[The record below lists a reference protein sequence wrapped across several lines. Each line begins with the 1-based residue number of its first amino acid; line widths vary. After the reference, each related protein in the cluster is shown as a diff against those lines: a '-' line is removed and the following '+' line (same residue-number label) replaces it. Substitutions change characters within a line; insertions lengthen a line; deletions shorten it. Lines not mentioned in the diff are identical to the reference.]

1 MNGGDW
7 GRNWRGEV
15 CMSSTVGRCWD
26 SRSCRDSSTLEE
38 DHSCVSGGGDSA
50 AKSFARPLTT
60 SFLLTSLFFCRIGR
74 RPSDTTPPPPPPCK
88 ALLIFSP
95 LFSSSFFLIEFST
108 HHFTCCCCW
117 IFVFQ
122 PAFVSPQFPFFFFQ
136 LFRSSIS
143 HLSCHFHF
151 LKLFLGTVALNLI
164 WVFLISS
171 VYVL

>member
-1 MNGGDW
+1 MFCLKTYALPRLGKMCGSCLLPFKTLL
-7 GRNWRGEV
+7 GR
-15 CMSSTVGRCWD
+15 GRTEISD
-26 SRSCRDSSTLEE
+26 LSLSCRGNNSTE
-38 DHSCVSGGGDSA
+38 
-50 AKSFARPLTT
+50 T
-60 SFLLTSLFFCRIGR
+60 
-74 RPSDTTPPPPPPCK
+74 RPSCK

-143 HLSCHFHF
+143 HLSCHLHF
-151 LKLFLGTVALNLI
+151 LKPFLGTVALNLI